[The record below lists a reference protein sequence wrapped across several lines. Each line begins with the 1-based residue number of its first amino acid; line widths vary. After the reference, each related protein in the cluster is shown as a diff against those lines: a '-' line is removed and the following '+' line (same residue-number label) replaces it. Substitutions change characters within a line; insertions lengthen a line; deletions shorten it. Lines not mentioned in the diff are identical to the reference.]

1 MNFYFI
7 FGQLFRL
14 NTTVHRFDDEK
25 KLLARWKFRITAM
38 NKQYASL
45 FIVLF
50 ARFRCVGTARTRVHI
65 LPFPRRL
72 LFSDCC
78 NRTWQRGHAIFLA
91 SLRLVSWSFPRI
103 YIHMHTHVQK
113 WSMCNALINVGICLL
128 AKSYSFS
135 FLHAFFFSSTIL
147 NIRVNKE
154 NWSELANTVVHIL
167 FLQSSNDQELVE
179 RMKRITCAD

>member
-91 SLRLVSWSFPRI
+91 SLRLVSWSFLRI

-113 WSMCNALINVGICLL
+113 WSMCNALINVGTCLL

-135 FLHAFFFSSTIL
+135 FLHAFFFLHHHLEYT
-147 NIRVNKE
+147 R
-154 NWSELANTVVHIL
+154 
-167 FLQSSNDQELVE
+167 Q
-179 RMKRITCAD
+179 